1 MIIDIFGIE
10 DIIRK
15 NKEKIAQYI
24 REQLQ
29 EDIAYINPFGEKL
42 TKGHQLFK
50 QLNEELRGWQKFS
63 KA

>member
-29 EDIAYINPFGEKL
+29 EDIAVYKSFWRKN
-42 TKGHQLFK
+42 
-50 QLNEELRGWQKFS
+50 
-63 KA
+63 